1 VSAPAGADDH
11 AAGTA
16 ATAGQLVEVAVA
28 LPVFGTF
35 TYRDPRPG
43 ARLDPGTQVVV
54 PFGGR
59 TTTGFVLGPAPAA
72 ASADGELGGRAAAG
86 ARARDIEAVVGDG
99 PLYDEEVLGLCRWAA
114 EYYLAPIGELLRAAL
129 PQGERADA
137 VRLVRLTEAGAR
149 AAAGEARQPR
159 DEGRAEQLALAGEGA
174 PAPAVHPALAALAA
188 AGGALPMRVLAKRLG
203 AGRLQ
208 LTKLEAEGLVEV
220 GDEVRD
226 RRAPPTEAF
235 VVARAVDQA
244 GPAGAGAVAEAVTA
258 ARAALPARAVA
269 RRAVLDRLL
278 EAGAAGLRQ
287 RDLPE
292 AARGHVRALVAAGL
306 ARIDRRAIAPGGS
319 GAPRGAGATPPASN
333 PAQAAAISA
342 LTAALGAGPAT
353 FLLHGVTGSG
363 KTEVYLRTIAEARA
377 AGKGALVLVPEI
389 ALTPQLAARFRARFG
404 DDVAV
409 LHSALPPRERLAAW
423 RRLRAGEVGIA
434 LGARSAVF
442 APVRDLGIVVVDE
455 EHDGSFKQ
463 EEGVR
468 YNGRDLAIVR
478 AHAAK
483 AITVLGSATPSLE
496 SARNV
501 EQGRYVRLVLPERA
515 TPRPLPPVE
524 IVDLRRHPPGADG
537 LFSAPLGEAVAANL
551 AAGQQTILFLNR
563 RGFSTVVLCRACG
576 QVIRCAHCAVSMT
589 FHRGRDRLI
598 CHYCGTTSPVPTRC
612 PSCQQP
618 RLERLGMGTERV
630 EALVRERFPGAR
642 VARLDRDT
650 AGAGASAAPG
660 AGRDASGAD
669 DPAVGR
675 GALEEVLRAMNA
687 GEIDILVGTQMVTK
701 GHDFGGVTLVGVL
714 HPDQSM
720 HLPDFRA
727 SERVFQLIEQVA
739 GRAGRGD
746 RPGRVIV
753 QTYNPEHPA
762 IVAVRSHDYEGF
774 VRAELVERRTSGYP
788 PFTRMIALRLDAA
801 NEGEARAAASAVA
814 EEAGRVGGG
823 RVVLR
828 GPAEAPI
835 ARVRGRSRFQV
846 WLASTDRA
854 ALAASARA
862 AGHVKLPADVRLVV
876 DVDPQSTL

>member
-1 VSAPAGADDH
+1 MSAPAGAGEQ
-11 AAGTA
+11 AARTGEG
-16 ATAGQLVEVAVA
+16 TAGQLVEVAVA
-28 LPVFGTF
+28 LPVYGTF

-43 ARLDPGTQVVV
+43 ARLAPGTQVVV

-59 TTTGFVLGPAPAA
+59 TTTGFVLGPAPPVAG
-72 ASADGELGGRAAAG
+72 SDGELGGRAAG
-86 ARARDIEAVVGDG
+86 SARPRDIEAVVGDG
-99 PLYDEEVLGLCRWAA
+99 PLYDEEVLALCRWAA

-149 AAAGEARQPR
+149 AAAGEGRG
-159 DEGRAEQLALAGEGA
+159 ERAEQLALAGEGA

-235 VVARAVDQA
+235 VVARAVD
-244 GPAGAGAVAEAVTA
+244 PAGGGGDGAEAAAA
-258 ARAALPARAVA
+258 ARAALPSRAVA
-269 RRAVLDRLL
+269 RRAVLDSLL
-278 EAGAAGLRQ
+278 EAGATGLRQ
-287 RDLPE
+287 RDLSD
-292 AARGHVRALVAAGL
+292 AARGHVRALVGAGL
-306 ARIDRRAIAPGGS
+306 ARIDRRAVSPGGPGP
-319 GAPRGAGATPPASN
+319 GAPRGAGAIPPTSN
-333 PAQAAAISA
+333 PAQAAAIAA

-442 APVRDLGIVVVDE
+442 APVRALGIVVVDE
-455 EHDGSFKQ
+455 EHDASFKQ

-483 AITVLGSATPSLE
+483 AIAVLGSATPSLE

-576 QVIRCAHCAVSMT
+576 QVIRCPHCAVSMT
-589 FHRGRDRLI
+589 FHRGRDRLV
-598 CHYCGTTSPVPTRC
+598 CHYCGNTSPVPTRC

-650 AGAGASAAPG
+650 AGAGASAAPD
-660 AGRDASGAD
+660 AGRDASGAG
-669 DPAVGR
+669 DPAGGR
-675 GALEEVLRAMNA
+675 GGLEEVLRAMNA

-762 IVAVRSHDYEGF
+762 IVAVRGHDYEGF
-774 VRAELVERRTSGYP
+774 VRAEMVERRESGYP
-788 PFTRMIALRLDAA
+788 PFSRMIALRLDGA
-801 NEGEARAAASAVA
+801 NEAEVRVAAAAVA
-814 EEAGRVGGG
+814 AEAGRAGGA

-862 AGHVKLPADVRLVV
+862 AGQVKLAADVRLVV